1 MPQTQ
6 MDFPLLSK
14 YGIPCAPYKFV
25 KNAQEAAKAAKII
38 GYPVALKL
46 SSASASHKTEKGA
59 VMLNIGSEA
68 EAIAAAKKLL
78 AIDSSGS
85 LLVQKMLK
93 SKLELIV
100 GGKIDPQFGPIVLVG
115 SGGIYVEVFKDRSL
129 RVCPITIEDAL
140 EMIRELKAYPVL
152 AGARGGKVAN
162 ENDLARII
170 VAASKLMVKE
180 KPSELDINP
189 LVWDGE
195 HFVAADV
202 RVIR

>member
-1 MPQTQ
+1 MQN
-6 MDFPLLSK
+6 MDFALLEK
-14 YGIPCAPYKFV
+14 FGIPALPYAFA
-25 KNAQEAAKAAKII
+25 KNEKEAAMHAAKI

-46 SSASASHKTEKGA
+46 SSEKALHKTEEGA
-59 VMLNIGSEA
+59 VIVDVRNAQELA
-68 EAIAAAKKLL
+68 DACTKLL
-78 AIDSSGS
+78 RIDSSS
-85 LLVQKMLK
+85 SARLLVQKMAK
-93 SKLELIV
+93 PRLELIL
-100 GGKIDPQFGPIVLVG
+100 GGRMDSQFGPVVLFG
-115 SGGIYVEVFKDRSL
+115 MGGIYTEIFRDRSL

-152 AGARGGKVAN
+152 AGARGGKIAN

-170 VAASKLMVKE
+170 VAASKLMMKE